1 MFEYYQQITLR
12 MVDYILIQ
20 VILLLTQPEMLTV
33 NEDLLEQLKKS

>member
-12 MVDYILIQ
+12 MVDYMLIQ
-20 VILLLTQPEMLTV
+20 VILLLTQPEMLTA

>member
-33 NEDLLEQLKKS
+33 NENLLEQLKKS

>member
-20 VILLLTQPEMLTV
+20 VILLLTQPEMLTA
-33 NEDLLEQLKKS
+33 NENLLEQLKKS